1 MADGSLVF
9 DTKIDSAGFSGGL
22 KRLGVM
28 GVKATA
34 AVTAGLAAVSGYA
47 VKVGASFEAGMSE
60 VGAISG
66 ATQKDIARLADKA
79 KEMGATTKF
88 SATESAEALK
98 YMAMAGW
105 DTEKMMSGLPGVMK
119 LAAASGEELGLVSD
133 IVTDSMTAFGL
144 KADQAGHFADV
155 LAMASS
161 GSNTNVAMLGESFKY
176 VAPLAGALGYS
187 AEDTAVALGLMAN
200 AGIKSSQAGTSLR
213 SALSRLAKPTDQ
225 MQVAMAELGLSLT
238 DSSGKMKPLSI
249 LMDEMRGSM
258 QGLSEEQQ
266 AYFVST
272 LFGKEAMAGML
283 SIINATDEDYQ
294 KLTNSINNATGA
306 ADRMEKEMMD
316 NLKGDFQI
324 LKSTTEALGISL
336 YETFDTQLRG
346 VTQKA
351 TGYISELIN
360 ATKGTNQIRKEML
373 ATGMSIHDVNEA
385 MAGMEFNP
393 GGFEGLA
400 KSLGGIVSNVLKDI
414 ASVAPKVIELAV
426 SIITSLIQGIS
437 DNLPQLINSA
447 IQIVAT
453 LGQGLMTALPMLAQL
468 LFDGLTNIFNAIS
481 DNSDAVVGGIG
492 RFVVT
497 MAELIIANLP
507 TLLSA
512 GIKMI
517 VSLGKSIIGYLPQI
531 IDIAPRLIN
540 DFANAIYSQI
550 PTLLKGAWDLMSA
563 LAVGLVKAIPV
574 IIKNLPQIIMAIV
587 NVITLFNWAS
597 VGKSIIQ
604 GLSNGMTSLTGWLK
618 ANAGNIIKSVGGGFL
633 TLIKSLPTIAKS
645 IISALANR
653 LKGNSRIVLQ
663 TVKNIALG
671 MIKSFVKM
679 LPKFASVGKDIVK
692 GIISGIGKSAGL
704 LISKMT
710 ELAKS
715 AWSAVKNFFGIKS
728 PSRLMRDTIGKPIV
742 QGIAVGINAEQQA
755 LNDSIIEMSDEALRI
770 AKEKA
775 GNYKE
780 IGKIYSEK
788 MAKGIEKSAN
798 QSIDAVKKLIESTIP
813 EANKNNKKAVAEYKK
828 AGKEVATAYAKSIK
842 DGISKVKEEISAE
855 VEKITQEAQKQYDS
869 VIAKQQEME
878 QKLAGFGDLF
888 VIDDENQQA
897 TLENINDQIS
907 AIKRYDEVLTSL
919 RDKGAGDAFLGEV
932 TKLGVK
938 EGTKF
943 GEALLKLSDAQF
955 KTYQSNW
962 EEKQKLAKE
971 VAMKFYKDQL
981 DAIQSDFVNRLDS
994 TLKTVP
1000 ATVKSVG
1007 VNAIEGM
1014 IVGMDSRKQGAVSK
1028 AREIADAV
1036 ISEMQRAMDIHSPSR
1051 VMRDLIGKNIVR
1063 GVEEGITDEQHNML
1077 NRMRSAVESAKG
1089 EFAAI
1094 ATARTNNAGGKQII
1108 TNNDNG
1114 VQQTVNFYQPVKS
1127 AVENAREMKRAA
1139 KEMAYGY

>member
-1 MADGSLVF
+1 MLV
-9 DTKIDSAGFSGGL
+9 
-22 KRLGVM
+22 
-28 GVKATA
+28 
-34 AVTAGLAAVSGYA
+34 
-47 VKVGASFEAGMSE
+47 
-60 VGAISG
+60 
-66 ATQKDIARLADKA
+66 
-79 KEMGATTKF
+79 
-88 SATESAEALK
+88 
-98 YMAMAGW
+98 
-105 DTEKMMSGLPGVMK
+105 
-119 LAAASGEELGLVSD
+119 
-133 IVTDSMTAFGL
+133 
-144 KADQAGHFADV
+144 
-155 LAMASS
+155 
-161 GSNTNVAMLGESFKY
+161 
-176 VAPLAGALGYS
+176 
-187 AEDTAVALGLMAN
+187 
-200 AGIKSSQAGTSLR
+200 
-213 SALSRLAKPTDQ
+213 
-225 MQVAMAELGLSLT
+225 
-238 DSSGKMKPLSI
+238 
-249 LMDEMRGSM
+249 
-258 QGLSEEQQ
+258 
-266 AYFVST
+266 
-272 LFGKEAMAGML
+272 
-283 SIINATDEDYQ
+283 
-294 KLTNSINNATGA
+294 
-306 ADRMEKEMMD
+306 
-316 NLKGDFQI
+316 
-324 LKSTTEALGISL
+324 
-336 YETFDTQLRG
+336 
-346 VTQKA
+346 
-351 TGYISELIN
+351 
-360 ATKGTNQIRKEML
+360 
-373 ATGMSIHDVNEA
+373 
-385 MAGMEFNP
+385 
-393 GGFEGLA
+393 
-400 KSLGGIVSNVLKDI
+400 
-414 ASVAPKVIELAV
+414 
-426 SIITSLIQGIS
+426 
-437 DNLPQLINSA
+437 
-447 IQIVAT
+447 
-453 LGQGLMTALPMLAQL
+453 QL
-468 LFDGLTNIFNAIS
+468 LFDGLTNVFNAVS
-481 DNSDAVVGGIG
+481 DNSDAIVGGIG
-492 RFVVT
+492 SFVVK
-497 MAELIIANLP
+497 MADLIIANLP

-512 GIKMI
+512 GINMI
-517 VSLGKSIIGYLPQI
+517 VSLGKSIIDHLPEI
-531 IDIAPRLIN
+531 IETAPRLIN
-540 DFANAIYSQI
+540 DFCGALYDQI
-550 PTLLKGAWDLMSA
+550 PTILKGAWDLISA

-597 VGKSIIQ
+597 AGKSVVQ
-604 GLSNGMTSLTGWLK
+604 GLGKGMTSLIGWLK
-618 ANAGNIIKSVGGGFL
+618 ANAGNIIKSVGMGFL
-633 TLIKSLPTIAKS
+633 TILAALPVIAKK
-645 IISALANR
+645 IIGSLING
-653 LKGNSRIVLQ
+653 LKGNKESVFENIKDIGHRMVDKLREMIPKFLNAG
-663 TVKNIALG
+663 KNIVDGIVQGIKDNIGKVLGAMGDLASQALS
-671 MIKSFVKM
+671 K
-679 LPKFASVGKDIVK
+679 VK
-692 GIISGIGKSAGL
+692 G
-704 LISKMT
+704 
-710 ELAKS
+710 
-715 AWSAVKNFFGIKS
+715 FFGIHS
-728 PSRLMRDTIGKPIV
+728 PSQVMRDKVGKPIV
-742 QGIAVGINAEQQA
+742 QGIAVGINAEQQT
-755 LNDSIIEMSDEALRI
+755 LNDSIIDMSDEALRI

-780 IGKIYSEK
+780 IGKIYSDK

-798 QSIDAVKKLIESTIP
+798 QSIEAVKKLVESTIP

-855 VEKITQEAQKQYDS
+855 VEKITQEAQKQYDD

-1014 IVGMDSRKQGAVSK
+1014 IVGMDSKKQGAVSK

>member
-22 KRLGVM
+22 KRLGVI

-47 VKVGASFEAGMSE
+47 VKMSIDFESAFAGVKKTVEGTDTQLSNLRQGILDMSKELPASASEIAGVAEAAGQLGIQTDNILDFTRVMIDLGESTNLTSE
-60 VGAISG
+60 QA
-66 ATQKDIARLADKA
+66 ATSLARLANIMKTPQTEFSNLGSTIVA
-79 KEMGATTKF
+79 LGNNLATTESEIVEMGLRIAGTG
-88 SATESAEALK
+88 SQIGLTESQ
-98 YMAMAGW
+98 
-105 DTEKMMSGLPGVMK
+105 V
-119 LAAASGEELGLVSD
+119 LG
-133 IVTDSMTAFGL
+133 
-144 KADQAGHFADV
+144 
-155 LAMASS
+155 
-161 GSNTNVAMLGESFKY
+161 
-176 VAPLAGALGYS
+176 LAGAMSSVGINAEAGGSSISRVMQKINTEVLSAGDNLSSFAALAGRS
-187 AEDTAVALGLMAN
+187 AEDFANLWKSDPQAALVAFADGLGDVKDQGGSVAAVLKDL
-200 AGIKSSQAGTSLR
+200 GIKSIMEIDT
-213 SALSRLAKPTDQ
+213 LSRLSGNT
-225 MQVAMAELGLSLT
+225 GL
-238 DSSGKMKPLSI
+238 
-249 LMDEMRGSM
+249 
-258 QGLSEEQQ
+258 
-266 AYFVST
+266 
-272 LFGKEAMAGML
+272 
-283 SIINATDEDYQ
+283 
-294 KLTNSINNATGA
+294 
-306 ADRMEKEMMD
+306 
-316 NLKGDFQI
+316 LKD
-324 LKSTTEALGISL
+324 ALGIANASYEDNNAL
-336 YETFDTQLRG
+336 QKEAAQRYETTASKIEILKNNVGALAIAVGDGMKESLAEFIDAGLSASQQLYAAFEKGGLSGLTQELG
-346 VTQKA
+346 SVLADAVNMITEKA
-351 TGYISELIN
+351 PDFVKS
-360 ATKGTNQIRKEML
+360 A
-373 ATGMSIHDVNEA
+373 VA
-385 MAGMEFNP
+385 MIQSF
-393 GGFEGLA
+393 
-400 KSLGGIVSNVLKDI
+400 
-414 ASVAPKVIELAV
+414 
-426 SIITSLIQGIS
+426 IQGIS

-481 DNSDAVVGGIG
+481 DNSDAIVGGVG
-492 RFVVT
+492 KFVVK
-497 MAELIIANLP
+497 MADLIIANLP

-512 GIKMI
+512 GINMI

-531 IDIAPRLIN
+531 IEIAPRLIN

-550 PTLLKGAWDLMSA
+550 PTLIKAAFDLISA

-574 IIKNLPQIIMAIV
+574 IIKNLPQIIMAII

-597 VGKSIIQ
+597 AGKSIIQ
-604 GLSNGMTSLTGWLK
+604 GLGNGMSSLTGWLR
-618 ANAGNIIKSVGGGFL
+618 ANAGNIIKSAGEGFL
-633 TLIKSLPTIAKS
+633 TVLKNLPTIAKS
-645 IISALANR
+645 IISALANG
-653 LKGNSRIVLQ
+653 LKGNSGSILQ
-663 TVKNIALG
+663 TIKNIALG

-692 GIISGIGKSAGL
+692 GIITGLAKASVL

-742 QGIAVGINAEQQA
+742 QGIAVGINAEQQT
-755 LNDSIIEMSDEALRI
+755 LNDSIIDMSDEALKI

-788 MAKGIEKSAN
+788 MAKGIEKSVN
-798 QSIDAVKKLIESTIP
+798 QSIDAVKKLVESTIP

-888 VIDDENQQA
+888 VIDDESQQA

-1077 NRMRSAVESAKG
+1077 QRMRSAVESAKG